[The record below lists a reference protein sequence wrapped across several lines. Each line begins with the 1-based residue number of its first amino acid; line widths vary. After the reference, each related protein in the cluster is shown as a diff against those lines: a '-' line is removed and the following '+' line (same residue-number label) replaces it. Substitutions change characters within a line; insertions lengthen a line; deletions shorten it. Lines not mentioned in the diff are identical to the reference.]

1 MTDYGNVFK
10 ILKILIYFL
19 KIAESQFPGN
29 LSINL
34 VINTLSSLPPGLQDT
49 DVHQAPLHGNWN
61 VTSNFAHSPFLEL
74 QLIHGSILHF

>member
-49 DVHQAPLHGNWN
+49 DVHQAPLH
-61 VTSNFAHSPFLEL
+61 FAHSPLLEL
-74 QLIHGSILHF
+74 QLIHGFILHF